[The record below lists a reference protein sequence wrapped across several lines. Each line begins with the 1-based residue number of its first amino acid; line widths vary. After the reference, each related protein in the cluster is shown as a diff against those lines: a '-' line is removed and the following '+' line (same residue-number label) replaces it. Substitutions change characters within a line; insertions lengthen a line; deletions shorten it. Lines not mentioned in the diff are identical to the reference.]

1 MEFAN
6 TSMMAPPSTIFYYNL
21 TDIII
26 IEENMRRENPHGKA
40 VKTDI
45 NPLNA
50 VSLHGI

>member
-1 MEFAN
+1 
-6 TSMMAPPSTIFYYNL
+6 MMPPPSTIFYYNL

-26 IEENMRRENPHGKA
+26 IEENMRRGTRRENPHGKA

-50 VSLHGI
+50 VSPHGI